1 MPERCPPSD
10 EQIRDDVRQ
19 RLAADPHL
27 DASTV
32 EVGVRDGAVV
42 LTGSIKSRTVMRY
55 VEDLVRKTPGVRDVQ
70 GDLRIDPRASVLMGG
85 GRTTGRGGTSGG
97 GPAVL

>member
-1 MPERCPPSD
+1 MPEHRPPSD

-27 DASTV
+27 DASMV
-32 EVGVRDGAVV
+32 EVGVRDGVVV

-55 VEDLVRKTPGVRDVQ
+55 VEDLVRKAPGAATLAKRVAAMRFS
-70 GDLRIDPRASVLMGG
+70 LPR
-85 GRTTGRGGTSGG
+85 RTC
-97 GPAVL
+97 L